1 MICLILY
8 FLLFVV
14 LQELMCTINSQLCA
28 CQYCNDQNYFGT
40 NRMDKKWKLNPPPQM
55 QVRIIRDETVQSICE
70 NEFPSD
76 ILNKR
81 KITVQTVSVITFVY
95 DQ

>member
-1 MICLILY
+1 MIQITNWYFMICLILY

-40 NRMDKKWKLNPPPQM
+40 YRMDKK
-55 QVRIIRDETVQSICE
+55 
-70 NEFPSD
+70 
-76 ILNKR
+76 
-81 KITVQTVSVITFVY
+81 
-95 DQ
+95 

>member
-1 MICLILY
+1 
-8 FLLFVV
+8 
-14 LQELMCTINSQLCA
+14 
-28 CQYCNDQNYFGT
+28 
-40 NRMDKKWKLNPPPQM
+40 M

-81 KITVQTVSVITFVY
+81 KRTVQTVSVITFVY